1 MSIYPVLRESLKTI
15 NYIFFPDFFLLFSK
29 RGGKEG
35 RIHILCVP
43 HNTRWIHSSEMQ
55 IDPKLRGLQTSFI
68 SPSHYKFIYFWQN
81 CKLSRKIIPE
91 SPYTLS
97 YIFNKDT
104 VFEKYLR
111 PFEIRTVRNLHFF
124 LSKNSTLISR
134 EYCRFFLGKKLVK
147 MWWFWTV

>member
-1 MSIYPVLRESLKTI
+1 
-15 NYIFFPDFFLLFSK
+15 
-29 RGGKEG
+29 
-35 RIHILCVP
+35 
-43 HNTRWIHSSEMQ
+43 MQ

-124 LSKNSTLISR
+124 YPKIQLWFPENIVD
-134 EYCRFFLGKKLVK
+134 FFLGKKLVK
-147 MWWFWTV
+147 MLGFCQNWFFGQKFDFSNSVNYKPFEVIIHEGFLNTVHCHVQRVH